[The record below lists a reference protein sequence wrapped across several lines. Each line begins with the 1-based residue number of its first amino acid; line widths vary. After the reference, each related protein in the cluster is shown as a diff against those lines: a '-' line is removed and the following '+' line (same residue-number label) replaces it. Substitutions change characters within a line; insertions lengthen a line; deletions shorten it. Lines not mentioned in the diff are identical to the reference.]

1 MLAQGIGGGKL
12 LAPVPVPYVPVVSE
26 VFLGPTQWEG
36 VGAAPEMVHK
46 VTQPPTTNDNLCNS
60 TVTVTMTMTTVT
72 TTATST
78 DLSGCAG
85 VCGAWCMSRGVGCSV
100 RVTAWWALSST

>member
-1 MLAQGIGGGKL
+1 MMPAVSALACRVPSDDGSGLLAQGIGGGKL

-46 VTQPPTTNDNLCNS
+46 VTQPPATNDNLS
-60 TVTVTMTMTTVT
+60 
-72 TTATST
+72 
-78 DLSGCAG
+78 
-85 VCGAWCMSRGVGCSV
+85 
-100 RVTAWWALSST
+100 